1 MDLSEGQE
9 TLGSINSEAF
19 SESSEVLSEETGS
32 LMTCSSGD
40 CADVDATPDK
50 EGCFVCVR
58 VIM

>member
-1 MDLSEGQE
+1 MP
-9 TLGSINSEAF
+9 
-19 SESSEVLSEETGS
+19 EVLSEETGS

-40 CADVDATPDK
+40 CADVSATPDK